1 MGSNLPG
8 QSLRKCGHASH
19 VDSCGSHSAGMRYP
33 SAAGRSLARVADSLA
48 IFRSPSL
55 SVNHATGD
63 GSVTVDA
70 AVAQEGPVAAN
81 LLQLMQVYFA
91 EQNFFLIVRSFGE
104 HAPEGIAEERPSPEF
119 EAIAGRGIAA
129 NVASLKAGA
138 IHHADINAIGDG
150 VCPLDGAPG
159 VMLRFAEL
167 GLLRGM
173 PSNSGRV
180 KKNAGSLQC
189 SKPRAFGIPLIPA
202 DQRAEFSGGSV
213 EGFEAKIAGSE
224 IIFFVVKRIV
234 GNVHLAINADER
246 AIGIAAGIKD
256 RDRVVIEPRRALLEE
271 RRDQHNFIL
280 QGGGGELLRPR
291 ARDRLREIEQ
301 SGVFALAEIL
311 RLEELG
317 QTNNVGAFSCRLRH
331 AIERLSQIVGGFGA
345 ARHLD
350 QGAGELVSHL
360 FSNLVYLTSFV

>member
-119 EAIAGRGIAA
+119 EAFAGRGIAA

-167 GLLRGM
+167 GLLLGM
-173 PSNSGRV
+173 
-180 KKNAGSLQC
+180 
-189 SKPRAFGIPLIPA
+189 PLIPA

-224 IIFFVVKRIV
+224 IIFFVVERIV
-234 GNVHLAINADER
+234 GNVHLAVDADESAAR
-246 AIGIAAGIKD
+246 IAAGIKE

-317 QTNNVGAFSCRLRH
+317 QTNNFGAFSCRLRH

-350 QGAGELVSHL
+350 QGDGELVSHL